1 MWDNEDLISNC
12 GTSTNHG
19 GGAFMTLPNE
29 SSKEEKE
36 FKPYLSNLTFKSE
49 MSNTFRGSKTFLPS
63 IDPTLH

>member
-1 MWDNEDLISNC
+1 MWDNEDLISNF

-36 FKPYLSNLTFKSE
+36 FKPFQSNLTFKSE
-49 MSNTFRGSKTFLPS
+49 MSNTFRG
-63 IDPTLH
+63 